1 MLSAPVTGR
10 ALPCRRLAR
19 SIRPGNTLLSIS
31 TPYKALTTQTGRSP
45 HKYRSFSSSRPFR
58 NDPKSEQQK
67 KSEPS
72 ENKKEGS
79 FWSKLGPALDN
90 TKIEWYTIPVGLGI
104 AFLGFTHFQKVRK
117 AEKERQ
123 ERESIDGEI
132 PPRQRIRPS
141 GPWQVQIMST
151 LPLKALSRLWGRFNE
166 IELPMFMRIPGF
178 KLYSWIFGVNLDEV
192 GEDDLRVY
200 PNLASFFYREL
211 KPGVRPLDPNHNAL
225 LSPSDG
231 RILQF
236 GMIERGEVEQVKG
249 MTYPLDALLGGEPI
263 SPHSESVQPSRIPLH
278 KDKDGHDPDDM
289 SADEEFAKMN
299 GITYTLPTLL
309 SGGIPHKG
317 ETVDASI
324 PSTHEAEM
332 EVEADF
338 AEEATPWY
346 MPKPTSNK
354 ALYYVVIY
362 LAPGDYHRFHSP
374 TSWIVESRR
383 HFAGELYS
391 VSPYLQR
398 TLPGLFTLNE
408 RIVLLGRW
416 RHGFFS
422 YTPVGATNVGS
433 IKINFDSELRT
444 NSLTTD
450 TEADRQ
456 AALAAQRGERYPGYA
471 EATYRAASK
480 TLGGHALQ
488 RGEEM
493 GGFQLG
499 SSIVL
504 VFEAPMGARPSFDVG
519 WAGGHREGGW
529 HWNIDKGQRV
539 KVGQALGEVR

>member
-1 MLSAPVTGR
+1 MLLIPVAGQTF
-10 ALPCRRLAR
+10 PYRRLAG
-19 SIRPGNTLLSIS
+19 SLRPGN
-31 TPYKALTTQTGRSP
+31 ALIVEHALYGSRITRIPPSRRP
-45 HKYRSFSSSRPFR
+45 FSLSRPLR
-58 NDPKSEQQK
+58 KESQQDRRPDGQQK
-67 KSEPS
+67 D
-72 ENKKEGS
+72 GS
-79 FWSKLGPALDN
+79 FWSKLGPALEK

-104 AFLGFTHFQKVRK
+104 AFLGFNQFWKARK

-166 IELPMFMRIPGF
+166 IELPYFLRVPGF

-192 GEDDLRVY
+192 GEDDLHAY

-249 MTYPLDALLGGEPI
+249 MTYPLDALLGEKPI
-263 SPHSESVQPSRIPLH
+263 SPHSEVVHPTRKPLH
-278 KDKDGHDPDDM
+278 RDKDGHDPDDLT
-289 SADEEFAKMN
+289 ADEEFAKVN
-299 GITYTLPTLL
+299 GISYTLPSLL
-309 SGGIPHKG
+309 SGRGHTESKG
-317 ETVDASI
+317 ELMDASV
-324 PSTHEAEM
+324 PSTKEAEK

-346 MPKPTSNK
+346 MPKPASNK

-374 TSWIVESRR
+374 TSWVVESRR
-383 HFAGELYS
+383 HFAGELFS

-408 RIVLLGRW
+408 RVVLLGRW

-422 YTPVGATNVGS
+422 FTPVGATNVGS
-433 IKINFDSELRT
+433 IRINFDSELRT

-450 TEADRQ
+450 TKADRQ
-456 AALAAQRGERYPGYA
+456 AALAAKRGERYTGYA
-471 EATYRAASK
+471 EATYRHASK

-504 VFEAPMGARPSFDVG
+504 VFEAPIGDRPSFDVG
-519 WAGGHREGGW
+519 WAGGQRQGGW

>member
-1 MLSAPVTGR
+1 MLSAAVAQR
-10 ALPCRRLAR
+10 AIPCRRPAGSLC
-19 SIRPGNTLLSIS
+19 SGNALLNKSIS
-31 TPYKALTTQTGRSP
+31 YRTPTAQTSRSP
-45 HKYRSFSSSRPFR
+45 LSYRPFSSSRPAR
-58 NDPKSEQQK
+58 KDP

-72 ENKKEGS
+72 ENKKYGS

-104 AFLGFTHFQKVRK
+104 AFLGLVQFQKVRK

-151 LPLKALSRLWGRFNE
+151 LPLKAVSRLWGRFNE
-166 IELPMFMRIPGF
+166 IELPVFLRIPGF

-192 GEDDLRVY
+192 GEDDLRAY

-211 KPGVRPLDPNHNAL
+211 KPGVRPLDPNHHAL

-249 MTYPLDALLGGEPI
+249 MTYPLDALLGGEPV
-263 SPHSESVQPSRIPLH
+263 SPHSEAVHPTRLPLH

-289 SADEEFAKMN
+289 AADEEFAKMN

-317 ETVDASI
+317 KTVDASV

-374 TSWIVESRR
+374 TSWVVESRR

-416 RHGFFS
+416 RYGFFS

-433 IKINFDSELRT
+433 IRINFDAELRT

-456 AALAAQRGERYPGYA
+456 AALAAQRGERYTGYA
-471 EATYRAASK
+471 EATYRTASK

-519 WAGGHREGGW
+519 WTGHREGGW